1 MLKQY
6 IKSDRVYQLI
16 VHNKAGCFYVV
27 LINERY
33 NNDPD
38 YAIYVIKYFKQ
49 VVWNKVVAK
58 LKIVDVSRLCS
69 KYDYGNIDINWRVL
83 SVVHILLAKF

>member
-6 IKSDRVYQLI
+6 IKSDRVYQLT
-16 VHNKAGCFYVV
+16 VHNKAVCFYVV

-49 VVWNKVVAK
+49 VVWNKVV
-58 LKIVDVSRLCS
+58 DVCRLCS

-83 SVVHILLAKF
+83 PVVHNLLAKF

>member
-16 VHNKAGCFYVV
+16 VHNKAVCFYVV

-33 NNDPD
+33 NNYPD
-38 YAIYVIKYFKQ
+38 LCYICH
-49 VVWNKVVAK
+49 KV
-58 LKIVDVSRLCS
+58 
-69 KYDYGNIDINWRVL
+69 
-83 SVVHILLAKF
+83 F

>member
-6 IKSDRVYQLI
+6 IKSDRVYQVI
-16 VHNKAGCFYVV
+16 VHNKAVCFYVV

-33 NNDPD
+33 SNDPN

-49 VVWNKVVAK
+49 VVWNKVVAR
-58 LKIVDVSRLCS
+58 LKIVDVSWLCS
-69 KYDYGNIDINWRVL
+69 KYDYGNIVINGRVL
-83 SVVHILLAKF
+83 LVVHIFKS

>member
-16 VHNKAGCFYVV
+16 VHNKAICFYVV

-49 VVWNKVVAK
+49 VV
-58 LKIVDVSRLCS
+58 
-69 KYDYGNIDINWRVL
+69 
-83 SVVHILLAKF
+83 

>member
-16 VHNKAGCFYVV
+16 VYNKAVCFYVV

-33 NNDPD
+33 SNAPD

-49 VVWNKVVAK
+49 VV
-58 LKIVDVSRLCS
+58 
-69 KYDYGNIDINWRVL
+69 
-83 SVVHILLAKF
+83 